1 MRKRTGRLLSLLII
15 GALAMN
21 GCGAANTPANTDAQ
35 TQDTQTGSDAQA
47 NSSQED
53 GNAQS
58 DAAANTNSDAAQ
70 SDTAA
75 GTGSADSQADAASG
89 TSNASD
95 NSESEIPR
103 ARGTSSGTAAGIGNA
118 AQEADGE
125 THNFVGIITDATQYS
140 VSAQSALGNTFSLTI
155 PESGVQG
162 NLRYLTIGQIA
173 TITYTGSLD
182 ENHATLVGLS
192 DSSLLTGIYVEEY
205 AFAIKII
212 NAVKTMNVDALASL
226 TNFPVF
232 VDKGNG
238 SKGPVNDAETFK
250 KIDSDV
256 LFTEALV
263 ERMGNYN
270 LFDLEYTDAG
280 FVMGDGGP
288 NITFDV
294 DDDGIL
300 GIIGIN
306 CTATPS
312 K

>member
-1 MRKRTGRLLSLLII
+1 MKKRTGKLLSLLLI

-21 GCGAANTPANTDAQ
+21 GCGAANTPVNTEAQ
-35 TQDTQTGSDAQA
+35 TQDTQTESGQET

-75 GTGSADSQADAASG
+75 GTDSAASQADAAAG
-89 TSNASD
+89 TPKASD
-95 NSESEIPR
+95 TSESEIPR
-103 ARGTSSGTAAGIGNA
+103 ARGTSPGTAAGTGTDV
-118 AQEADGE
+118 QEADGE
-125 THNFVGIITDATQYS
+125 IHNFVGIITDATRYS

-162 NLRYLTIGQIA
+162 NLRYLTVGQIA
-173 TITYTGSLD
+173 TISYTGSLD

-212 NAVKTMNVDALASL
+212 NAVKTMNVDALANL

-232 VDKGNG
+232 VDKGND

>member
-1 MRKRTGRLLSLLII
+1 MKKRTGRFLSLLII
-15 GALAMN
+15 ATLVMN
-21 GCGAANTPANTDAQ
+21 GCGTANTPENTAVQTQDAQ
-35 TQDTQTGSDAQA
+35 TEDNQAPDGAQAGDDTQSADAA
-47 NSSQED
+47 DTSSQAD
-53 GNAQS
+53 TA
-58 DAAANTNSDAAQ
+58 
-70 SDTAA
+70 SDTAQ
-75 GTGSADSQADAASG
+75 SSDS
-89 TSNASD
+89 
-95 NSESEIPR
+95 EVPR
-103 ARGTSSGTAAGIGNA
+103 ARGTSSETAADTSTT
-118 AQEADGE
+118 AQPDDGE

-162 NLRYLTIGQIA
+162 NLRYLTVGQIA

-212 NAVKTMNVDALASL
+212 NAVKAMNVDELASL

-232 VDKGNG
+232 VDKGG
-238 SKGPVNDAETFK
+238 DSKGPVDDAETFK

>member
-1 MRKRTGRLLSLLII
+1 MKKRTGRLLSLLLI
-15 GALAMN
+15 GTLVMN
-21 GCGAANTPANTDAQ
+21 GCGTANTPENTAAQ
-35 TQDTQTGSDAQA
+35 TQDAQTEDNQAPDDAQA
-47 NSSQED
+47 GDDTQSADAADTSSQAD
-53 GNAQS
+53 TA
-58 DAAANTNSDAAQ
+58 SDAAQ
-70 SDTAA
+70 S
-75 GTGSADSQADAASG
+75 
-89 TSNASD
+89 
-95 NSESEIPR
+95 SESEVPR
-103 ARGTSSGTAAGIGNA
+103 ARGTSSETAADA
-118 AQEADGE
+118 STTAQPDDGE

-162 NLRYLTIGQIA
+162 NLRYLTVGQIA

-212 NAVKTMNVDALASL
+212 NAVKSMNVDELASL

-232 VDKGNG
+232 VDKGG
-238 SKGPVNDAETFK
+238 DSKGPVDDAETFK